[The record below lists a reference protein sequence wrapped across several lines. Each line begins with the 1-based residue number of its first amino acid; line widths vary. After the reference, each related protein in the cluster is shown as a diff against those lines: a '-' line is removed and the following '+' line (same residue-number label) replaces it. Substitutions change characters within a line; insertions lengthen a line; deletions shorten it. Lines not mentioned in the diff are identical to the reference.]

1 MRHHHLRLS
10 AVCLGILSAS
20 SAYASCG
27 SGGCAVNTN
36 WDEHSIS
43 QPGLSL
49 DLRQSFTRADQLRSG
64 SNKIAADMAFAG
76 EVENLRTITR
86 ITTLTANYTLDQNF
100 GITAQLPYVSRD
112 HMHNLG
118 PYTGNV
124 SAGVESF
131 NAKALGDIKLVGR
144 YSTEL
149 NEENHS
155 SVGIKFG
162 LKLASGRK
170 DFTLDTGVV
179 PTEVSLQPGNG
190 STDLIVGAFWNQ
202 AALGNALS
210 WFAQATL
217 QSSLKHDAAFRP
229 GNQINVDGGLRYNV
243 GSGLNGLLQI
253 NTHWNAVDVGSSAAL
268 TAAGDASSGG
278 KGISLTPGLS
288 YAIAPRS
295 NVYALLQLPIYQSV
309 NGEQLTASKSLTVGI
324 NHRF

>member
-1 MRHHHLRLS
+1 MRRHLRL
-10 AVCLGILSAS
+10 AACLCFLSVS

-27 SGGCAVNTN
+27 SNGCAVNTN

-49 DLRQSFTRADQLRSG
+49 DLRHSYTRADQLRSG
-64 SNKIAADMAFAG
+64 RKRITADTTFAG
-76 EVENLRTITR
+76 EVENLRTITKV
-86 ITTLTANYTLDQNF
+86 TTLAANYTLDQNF
-100 GITAQLPYVSRD
+100 GITVQLPYVSRD

-131 NAKALGDIKLVGR
+131 NASALGDIKLIGR
-144 YSTEL
+144 YSAVL
-149 NEENHS
+149 DEESHS

-162 LKLASGRK
+162 LKLANGRR
-170 DFTLDTGVV
+170 DVTLNTGVI
-179 PTEVSLQPGNG
+179 PNEVALQPGNG

-202 AALGNALS
+202 AAPGDALS

-217 QSSLKHDAAFRP
+217 QSSLKHDATFRP
-229 GNQINVDGGLRYNV
+229 GNQVNVDGGLRYNA
-243 GSGLNGLLQI
+243 GRGLNGLLQI

-268 TAAGDASSGG
+268 TPAGDASSGG

-288 YAIAPRS
+288 YAFTPRS
-295 NVYALLQLPIYQSV
+295 NVYALLQFPIYQSV

-324 NHRF
+324 NHRY